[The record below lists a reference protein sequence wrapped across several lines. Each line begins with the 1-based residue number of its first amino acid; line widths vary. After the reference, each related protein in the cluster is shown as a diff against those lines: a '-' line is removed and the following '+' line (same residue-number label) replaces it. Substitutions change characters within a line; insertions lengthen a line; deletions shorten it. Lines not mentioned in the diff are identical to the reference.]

1 MTDVVSVFLD
11 MFGWSYDMLTVV
23 DVINNFVRL
32 AIGIGIFV
40 FIMKMPG
47 IFLGR
52 RNRLL
57 QVVICDGY
65 NCFLPQDFCKS
76 DTVTVVFCMSDT
88 RSIFVLQRK
97 AV

>member
-1 MTDVVSVFLD
+1 MTDVVAVFLD

-40 FIMKMPG
+40 FIMKMPPS

-57 QVVICDGY
+57 
-65 NCFLPQDFCKS
+65 
-76 DTVTVVFCMSDT
+76 
-88 RSIFVLQRK
+88 
-97 AV
+97 

>member
-1 MTDVVSVFLD
+1 MTDVVAVFLD
-11 MFGWSYDMLTVV
+11 MFRWSYDMLTVV

-40 FIMKMPG
+40 FIMKMPS

-57 QVVICDGY
+57 
-65 NCFLPQDFCKS
+65 
-76 DTVTVVFCMSDT
+76 
-88 RSIFVLQRK
+88 
-97 AV
+97 